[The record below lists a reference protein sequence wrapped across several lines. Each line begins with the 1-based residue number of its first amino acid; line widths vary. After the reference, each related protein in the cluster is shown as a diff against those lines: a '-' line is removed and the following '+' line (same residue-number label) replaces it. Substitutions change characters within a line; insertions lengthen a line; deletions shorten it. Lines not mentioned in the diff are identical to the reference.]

1 MPTLRVSDPDLVV
14 SCVFAWIHIRI
25 QFSNFSGSLGWL
37 LQNMT
42 GQSQTGS
49 ATLIMLMWL
58 LLEEKIFYIDS
69 KVYFSIEYLLK
80 KQLDNILLNTVTRS
94 MLIIKENIRKYL
106 WYLHSPVLP
115 ALKDSLSEAL
125 KRHVLQQIAV
135 SGQNELR
142 IRNIVIRKALWPH
155 QFKFVRPPVHSF
167 IRLFTTQRVVND
179 IKCVLCVSS
188 RLLRHRSSSH

>member
-1 MPTLRVSDPDLVV
+1 MIPGTNWEAWQFGWCKFFIESITINSFNCKKNYLYTSFDKTKLQIRITCTIILAYVTTLFANFILNAHAQGFGSGSGRILW
-14 SCVFAWIHIRI
+14 FAWIHIRI

-80 KQLDNILLNTVTRS
+80 KTVR
-94 MLIIKENIRKYL
+94 
-106 WYLHSPVLP
+106 
-115 ALKDSLSEAL
+115 
-125 KRHVLQQIAV
+125 
-135 SGQNELR
+135 
-142 IRNIVIRKALWPH
+142 
-155 QFKFVRPPVHSF
+155 
-167 IRLFTTQRVVND
+167 
-179 IKCVLCVSS
+179 
-188 RLLRHRSSSH
+188 